1 MGGDNQLPKCI
12 FCKSTIG
19 PFNTREHILPESLGG
34 EDWTLLPGGLLCDA
48 CQNLFGSSVEQQAL
62 GSYPFNQLRVLLHI
76 LTKKRKPPW
85 FKFSEGIMKASSRP
99 NTMEYEPSPPFIKA
113 IKEGGKS
120 QIRIIAEP
128 QRPDM
133 ICRFLLKMGLEV
145 VASDK
150 TSDVFNEKYDPARKY
165 ALLGEKSSD
174 WWYLQ
179 RENLTA
185 VNKRIKTGVKP
196 PEWADPVKLEV
207 SVFNNGVEIF
217 YFKFYYLEMF
227 TPLLPDIVPSLD
239 KEQFK
244 EPEYR
249 LFKV

>member
-1 MGGDNQLPKCI
+1 LPKCI
-12 FCKSTIG
+12 FCKSTTG

-34 EDWTLLPGGLLCDA
+34 EDWALLPDGLLCDA

-62 GSYPFNQLRVLLHI
+62 GSYPFNQLRVLFQI
-76 LTKKRKPPW
+76 PTKKRKATW
-85 FKFSEGIMKASSRP
+85 FQSSEGILKASSTP
-99 NTMEYEPSPPFIKA
+99 NLIEYEPPPQLFEA
-113 IKEGGKS
+113 LKEGRKS
-120 QIRIIAEP
+120 QIRVLAEP
-128 QRPDM
+128 KRPDM

-145 VASDK
+145 VSSDG
-150 TSDVFNEKYDPARKY
+150 TGIIFNKKYDPARKY

-179 RENLTA
+179 RENITTLNEVFRT
-185 VNKRIKTGVKP
+185 RVKP

-207 SVFNNGVEIF
+207 ATFDNGAEVFHFKLF
-217 YFKFYYLEMF
+217 YLDIL
-227 TPLLPDIVPSLD
+227 TPLLPDTILSLD
-239 KEQFK
+239 KEPLN

>member
-1 MGGDNQLPKCI
+1 MPKCI
-12 FCKSTIG
+12 FCKSTTG

-34 EDWTLLPGGLLCDA
+34 EDWALLPDGLLCDA
-48 CQNLFGSSVEQQAL
+48 CQNSFGSSVEQQAL
-62 GSYPFNQLRVLLHI
+62 GSYPLNQLRVLFRI
-76 LTKKRKPPW
+76 PTKKGKAPW
-85 FKFSEGIMKASSRP
+85 FRFSEGMMKASSRP
-99 NTMEYEPSPPFIKA
+99 KTMEYEPSPPFIKA
-113 IKEGGKS
+113 IKEGRKS

-128 QRPDM
+128 TRPDM

-150 TSDVFNEKYDPARKY
+150 TSKVFSKKYDSARKY
-165 ALLGEKSSD
+165 ASLGEKSSD

-179 RENLTA
+179 RENLVA
-185 VNKRIKTGVKP
+185 VNKVIKTGIKP

-207 SVFNNGVEIF
+207 SIFGNRAEIF

-239 KEQFK
+239 KEIFK